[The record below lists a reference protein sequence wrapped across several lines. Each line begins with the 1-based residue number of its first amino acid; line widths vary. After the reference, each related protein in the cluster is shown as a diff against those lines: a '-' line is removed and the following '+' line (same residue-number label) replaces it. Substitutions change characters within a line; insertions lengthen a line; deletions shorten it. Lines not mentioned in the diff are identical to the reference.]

1 MEDYAQFTRGKGQK
15 SGDANDSA
23 SERERKRGRES
34 GSFILVCL
42 SDWHGARKNDA
53 TVLSMNALPLAGS
66 AGSPLSSPDVAS
78 CAV

>member
-1 MEDYAQFTRGKGQK
+1 MATQMTVLRKG
-15 SGDANDSA
+15 
-23 SERERKRGRES
+23 REGGEES

>member
-23 SERERKRGRES
+23 SERERGGEES